1 MSEKRINVEDLA
13 SPREFSCVVPIQVR
27 FNDVDILGH
36 VNNSM
41 YQQYFDLGRVHYFR
55 QMPDPKPDW
64 WGVTVVIAR
73 LEIDFFSSIRPTDAV
88 SVCTRVIEMANR
100 SFRMEQLLYINSAEQ
115 KVCARCESVMV
126 GYDAEKGCSAPLPP
140 SWKSKMQELEG
151 LDGGE
156 QGE

>member
-1 MSEKRINVEDLA
+1 MGSGNRVEREALARPSEFRCE
-13 SPREFSCVVPIQVR
+13 VPIQVR

-73 LEIDFFSSIRPTDAV
+73 LEIDFFSSVRPTDAV
-88 SVCTRVIEMANR
+88 SVCTRVISLGDR
-100 SFRMEQLLYINSAEQ
+100 SFRMEQLLYINDAEQ
-115 KVCARCESVMV
+115 RVCARCESVMV
-126 GYDAEKGCSAPLPP
+126 GYDADKGCSAPIPP
-140 SWKSKMQELEG
+140 SWRRAICEIEALG
-151 LDGGE
+151 D
-156 QGE
+156 